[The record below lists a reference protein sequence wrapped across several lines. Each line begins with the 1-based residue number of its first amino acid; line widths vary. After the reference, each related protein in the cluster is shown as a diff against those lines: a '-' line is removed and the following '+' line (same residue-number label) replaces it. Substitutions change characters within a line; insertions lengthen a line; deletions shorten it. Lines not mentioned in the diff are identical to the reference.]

1 VPFCGPRLSKAFV
14 QAQTPHIRHKHLARN
29 AFAICTTPWHLR
41 NASNSGDFQQM
52 DALSK
57 LLSTRDWLMAD
68 GATGTNLFNMGLSSG
83 EPPEFWNVDLPDNIR
98 KLYRGAVEAG
108 SDIFLTNTFGGNA
121 SRLKLHQAQDRV
133 RELNRVGAALG
144 REIADASGR
153 TVIVAG
159 SVGPTGEIFEPMGTL
174 THALAVEMFHEQ
186 AEGLKEG
193 GADVLW
199 IETIS
204 ASEEYRAAAEAAAL
218 AGMPWCGTMSF
229 DTAGRTMMGITS
241 SGMAEMVEKLPNP
254 PIAFGANCGVG
265 ASDLMRTVLGFAS
278 TGTPRPLIAKGNAG
292 IPKYHDGHIHYD
304 GTPELMAE
312 YAVLAR
318 DAGVQIIGGCC
329 GTMPEHLRA
338 MRAALE
344 SRPKGPRPTLD
355 QITEQLGGFSS
366 ASDGT
371 GDDANAPKRE
381 RRGRR
386 G

>member
-1 VPFCGPRLSKAFV
+1 MHPM
-14 QAQTPHIRHKHLARN
+14 T
-29 AFAICTTPWHLR
+29 
-41 NASNSGDFQQM
+41 
-52 DALSK
+52 DALSR
-57 LLSTRDWLMAD
+57 LLSQRDWLMAD
-68 GATGTNLFNMGLSSG
+68 GATGTNLFNMGLESG
-83 EPPEFWNVDLPDNIR
+83 EPPEFWNTDRPDDIR
-98 KLYRGAVEAG
+98 KLYGEAVAAG

-121 SRLKLHQAQDRV
+121 ARLKLHNAQGRV
-133 RELNRVGAALG
+133 RELNRVGAELG
-144 REIADASGR
+144 REIADKAGR
-153 TVIVAG
+153 PVVVAG

-174 THALAVEMFHEQ
+174 THAAAVEIFHEQ

-204 ASEEYRAAAEAAAL
+204 APEEYKAAAEAAAL

-229 DTAGRTMMGITS
+229 DTAGRTMMGVTS
-241 SGMAEMVEKLPNP
+241 AAMAALVEQLPNP

-278 TGTPRPLIAKGNAG
+278 TGTERPIIAKGNAG

-304 GTPELMAE
+304 GTPDLMAE

-318 DAGVQIIGGCC
+318 DAGVRIIGGCC

-344 SRPKGPRPTLD
+344 TRPKGPRPTLED
-355 QITEQLGGFSS
+355 ISSHLGGFSS

-371 GDDANAPKRE
+371 DGAGPARE

>member
-1 VPFCGPRLSKAFV
+1 MDKLSE
-14 QAQTPHIRHKHLARN
+14 
-29 AFAICTTPWHLR
+29 
-41 NASNSGDFQQM
+41 
-52 DALSK
+52 

-83 EPPEFWNVDLPDNIR
+83 EPPELWNVDRPDNIR
-98 KLYRGAVEAG
+98 TLYRSAVEAG

-121 SRLKLHQAQDRV
+121 ARLKLHNAQGRV
-133 RELNRVGAALG
+133 RELNRVGASLG
-144 REIADASGR
+144 REIADAAGR
-153 TVIVAG
+153 PVVVAG

-174 THALAVEMFHEQ
+174 THAVAVEIFHEQ

-199 IETIS
+199 VETIS
-204 ASEEYRAAAEAAAL
+204 APEEFKAAAEAARL

-229 DTAGRTMMGITS
+229 DTAGRTMMGVTS
-241 SGMAEMVEKLPNP
+241 AGLSDLVDTLPYP
-254 PIAFGANCGVG
+254 PLAFGANCGVG
-265 ASDLMRTVLGFAS
+265 ASDLMRTVMGFIAH
-278 TGTPRPLIAKGNAG
+278 GAHRPVIAKGNAG

-318 DAGVQIIGGCC
+318 DAGVRIIGGCC
-329 GTMPEHLRA
+329 GTMPEHLKA

-355 QITEQLGGFSS
+355 EVTAKLGGFSS

-371 GDDANAPKRE
+371 GDDAGPKRE
-381 RRGRR
+381 RSGRR
-386 G
+386 RG

>member
-1 VPFCGPRLSKAFV
+1 MTK
-14 QAQTPHIRHKHLARN
+14 
-29 AFAICTTPWHLR
+29 
-41 NASNSGDFQQM
+41 
-52 DALSK
+52 DALSS
-57 LLSTRDWLMAD
+57 LLASRDWLMAD

-83 EPPEFWNVDLPDNIR
+83 EPPELWNVDQPDNIR
-98 KLYRGAVEAG
+98 TLYRGAVEAG

-121 SRLKLHQAQDRV
+121 ARLKLHNAQGRV

-144 REIADASGR
+144 REIADDAGR
-153 TVIVAG
+153 PVVVAG

-174 THALAVEMFHEQ
+174 THALAVEIFHEQ

-199 IETIS
+199 VETIS
-204 ASEEYRAAAEAAAL
+204 APEEYRAAAEAAQR

-229 DTAGRTMMGITS
+229 DTAGRTMMGVTS
-241 SGMAEMVEKLPNP
+241 AAMAEMVEKLPNP
-254 PIAFGANCGVG
+254 PLAFGANCGVG
-265 ASDLMRTVLGFAS
+265 ASDLMRTVLGFAA
-278 TGTPRPLIAKGNAG
+278 TGTQRPIIAKGNAG

-318 DAGVQIIGGCC
+318 DAGVRIIGGCC

-344 SRPKGPRPTLD
+344 SRPKGPVPGLEDIQAR
-355 QITEQLGGFSS
+355 LGAFSS

-371 GDDANAPKRE
+371 GDDAGPKRE

>member
-1 VPFCGPRLSKAFV
+1 MA
-14 QAQTPHIRHKHLARN
+14 
-29 AFAICTTPWHLR
+29 
-41 NASNSGDFQQM
+41 
-52 DALSK
+52 DALTE

-83 EPPEFWNVDLPDNIR
+83 EPPELWNVDQPDNIR

-121 SRLKLHQAQDRV
+121 ARLKLHNAQGRV
-133 RELNRVGAALG
+133 RELNRAGVELG

-153 TVIVAG
+153 KVVVAG

-174 THALAVEMFHEQ
+174 THKDAVEIFHEQ
-186 AEGLKEG
+186 MEGMKEG
-193 GADVLW
+193 GVDVLW

-204 ASEEYRAAAEAAAL
+204 APEEYRAAAEAAKL
-218 AGMPWCGTMSF
+218 AGLPWCGTMSF
-229 DTAGRTMMGITS
+229 DTAGRTMMGVTS
-241 SGMAEMVEKLPNP
+241 AALADLVEKLPNP

-278 TGTPRPLIAKGNAG
+278 TGTERPIIAKGNAG

-318 DAGVQIIGGCC
+318 DAGVRIIGGCC

-344 SRPKGPRPTLD
+344 SRPRGPRPTLETISD
-355 QITEQLGGFSS
+355 TLGGFSS

-371 GDDANAPKRE
+371 GDDAGGPRRE
-381 RRGRR
+381 RRGGRR